1 MERGKGRCLSALKPR
16 LACAALALL
25 ILAGCGMDRGKKSAA
40 EAAGGETQLPE
51 YVLRGV
57 THSLYEEGVL
67 KLQVAFEKGAYFADR
82 RELAVEKCA
91 YVYYDSEGNVLSRGR
106 SKRATL
112 FSDVPRLVADDDV
125 VVVSEVNGGVLET
138 GHLEW
143 LGRSNQFTTNDF
155 VTVRRLNGDM
165 ISGKGMVADLALR
178 VVTIKRNVK
187 GQFQESKS
195 PSS

>member
-1 MERGKGRCLSALKPR
+1 
-16 LACAALALL
+16 LAWAALSLL
-25 ILAGCGMDRGKKSAA
+25 ILAGCAAKREGNRAA
-40 EAAGGETQLPE
+40 EATGGETQLPE

-57 THSLYEEGVL
+57 THSLYEGGAL
-67 KLQVAFEKGAYFADR
+67 KLKVAFERGAYFAGR
-82 RELAVEKCA
+82 RELAVEKCT

-112 FSDVPRLVADDDV
+112 FSDGPRLVADGDV

-138 GHLEW
+138 GRLEW
-143 LGRSNQFTTNDF
+143 RGRSNQFTTNDF
-155 VTVRRLNGDM
+155 VTMRRLNGDM
-165 ISGKGMVADLALR
+165 ISGKGMIADLALR

-187 GQFQESKS
+187 GQFQENGS